1 MRASELILVL
11 LCACSLEERIL
22 SAVSQQI
29 LTIQTGLKQHQ
40 DSITLIGEESS
51 WWNAPDLTVLRSRL
65 QASLCA

>member
-1 MRASELILVL
+1 
-11 LCACSLEERIL
+11 LEERIL

-40 DSITLIGEESS
+40 DSITLIGEVFS
-51 WWNAPDLTVLRSRL
+51 WQMGSFSRSGALL